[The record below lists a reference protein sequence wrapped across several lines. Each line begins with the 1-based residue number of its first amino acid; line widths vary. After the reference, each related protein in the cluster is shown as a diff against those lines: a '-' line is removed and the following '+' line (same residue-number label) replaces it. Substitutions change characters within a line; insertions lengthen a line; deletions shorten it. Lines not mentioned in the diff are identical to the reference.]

1 MTGWAVMTMSKSKPT
16 AEDEFL
22 EAVESGDNL
31 AIFKSQRKLIAPKI
45 ASFDLEEDEKNRLH
59 SLFKDITKEI
69 IKLEGSKETQS
80 EEDEAEAD
88 EIRKFQDEFRGGQK

>member
-1 MTGWAVMTMSKSKPT
+1 MRMTKAKT

-31 AIFKSQRKLIAPKI
+31 AILKAQRKLIAPELVN
-45 ASFDLEEDEKNRLH
+45 FDLEADEKSRLH
-59 SLFKDITKEI
+59 RDFNSITKEI

-80 EEDEAEAD
+80 EEDEAESD